1 MKSNSVL
8 LPVKG
13 RILKPRP
20 DNGGY
25 MNIVYVFDKAKA
37 DYLHSLGFI
46 YNEKEIDN
54 KKAYQFFGTDEFMKS
69 LTSNYEQSDF
79 LVSKNMCF

>member
-1 MKSNSVL
+1 
-8 LPVKG
+8 
-13 RILKPRP
+13 
-20 DNGGY
+20 

-37 DYLHSLGFI
+37 DYLYSLGFI
-46 YNEKEIDN
+46 YKEKEIDN